1 MTTTLKALGALL
13 TYPTAELVE
22 AMPEIR
28 DVIAAERGL
37 PRGERRD
44 LARLCDAIAGG
55 DLLDVQERYVD
66 LFDRGR
72 ATSLHLFEHVH
83 GDSRDR
89 GQAMVD
95 LNRIYGEAGLVLV
108 GHELPDYLPALLEF
122 LSLQP
127 FAVAVEMLTDSERLL
142 RSIGGTLLVRRS
154 PHAAVFAALLSLVGA
169 RGLSAPKAAREPE
182 KSLDEEWVEEPVLFG
197 RASACA
203 SASQGAATSVVRF
216 VGRQPHLDQGVPR

>member
-1 MTTTLKALGALL
+1 MTITLKALGALL
-13 TYPTAELVE
+13 SYPTSALVE

-28 DVIAAERGL
+28 GVLADERGL
-37 PRGERRD
+37 SRRERRA
-44 LARLCDAIAGG
+44 LQRLCDEIEAG
-55 DLLDVQERYVD
+55 DLIDVQERYVA

-95 LNRIYGEAGLVLV
+95 LHRIYAEAGLALV
-108 GHELPDYLPALLEF
+108 GNELPDYLPALLEF

-142 RSIGGTLLVRRS
+142 RSVGEALVAQES
-154 PHAAVFAALLSLVGA
+154 PHAAVFTALLSLIGT
-169 RGLSAPKAAREPE
+169 RGLSAPREPRKPE

-197 RASACA
+197 RGSACA
-203 SASQGAATSVVRF
+203 AAPGAAPAVVRF
-216 VGRQPHLDQGVPR
+216 VDRPPHLDQGVPR